1 MINTLFSYPDAWQRL
16 HVGPLS
22 PHIDHF
28 AEHLL
33 EEGYAAYTV
42 VDKLRVVTKFSRWLQ
57 HHKLGIEALDEQQID
72 AFLRDLHQRERR
84 RCHGDP
90 KTFQSLLE
98 HLRYHG
104 VLSAPAPILEESEL
118 ERVVHDYAQYLRN
131 ERGLA
136 AATLHNYLPVV
147 RNFLNACFGQGP
159 LYLEQLCLPDVT
171 RYVLSRTPKMAPA
184 RAKLIVTALRSFF
197 RYLQQHGE
205 LTVDLAVAVPTV
217 AYWRLSTVPKYL
229 EPEQVDQLLQSC
241 DQSTLVGQRDYTVL
255 LLLARLGLRA
265 GEVVHLCLDD
275 IDWHAGLITVRAK
288 GHQSSQLPLSVDVG
302 EALATYLRDGRPA
315 CDTRRVFVRTRAPIT
330 GFASAVAIDSIVRR
344 ALKRAA
350 LNPPCKGAHLL
361 RHSLATRM
369 LRQGASI
376 AEIGQLLRHRSSQTT
391 EIYAKVNQA
400 ALSALAQPW
409 PGGQS

>member
-1 MINTLFSYPDAWQRL
+1 M
-16 HVGPLS
+16 
-22 PHIDHF
+22 
-28 AEHLL
+28 
-33 EEGYAAYTV
+33 
-42 VDKLRVVTKFSRWLQ
+42 
-57 HHKLGIEALDEQQID
+57 
-72 AFLRDLHQRERR
+72 
-84 RCHGDP
+84 
-90 KTFQSLLE
+90 
-98 HLRYHG
+98 
-104 VLSAPAPILEESEL
+104 
-118 ERVVHDYAQYLRN
+118 
-131 ERGLA
+131 
-136 AATLHNYLPVV
+136 
-147 RNFLNACFGQGP
+147 
-159 LYLEQLCLPDVT
+159 
-171 RYVLSRTPKMAPA
+171 
-184 RAKLIVTALRSFF
+184 
-197 RYLQQHGE
+197 
-205 LTVDLAVAVPTV
+205 
-217 AYWRLSTVPKYL
+217 
-229 EPEQVDQLLQSC
+229 
-241 DQSTLVGQRDYTVL
+241 L

-288 GHQSSQLPLSVDVG
+288 GNQSSQLPLPVDVG

-391 EIYAKVNQA
+391 EIYTKVDQV

-409 PGGQS
+409 PGAQS